1 MTGCQTVEMQ
11 RLLNE
16 NFGKPA
22 LLLPFYEE
30 VKVVENTREKEFD
43 FFIPVH
49 RIIIKIMFVYWMQ

>member
-30 VKVVENTREKEFD
+30 VKVVENTRKRNLT